1 MKNDREA
8 RGIEHFISRG
18 PPYVIIF
25 YDCESIFND
34 NRIVLQFHG
43 ISLFPQ
49 KSGFKLKENF
59 SA

>member
-8 RGIEHFISRG
+8 RGIEHFISHG
-18 PPYVIIF
+18 PPYAIIF

-49 KSGFKLKENF
+49 KSQGLN
-59 SA
+59 